1 MYMKWSEFKSEVE
14 NYLREN
20 HLDESVEIEYFD
32 FSWPDNRYNVSNLN
46 ISHGE
51 DELTIWN

>member
-1 MYMKWSEFKSEVE
+1 MKWSEFKSEVE

-51 DELTIWN
+51 DGLTIWN